1 MASLRTGD
9 LICTAPSKTGQN
21 QPEMVENTPVMSTS
35 TDRNQALRLL
45 RGLEDGALSAAEARV
60 VAADLDPVLVYV
72 IVRYLREA
80 YPASDPAATAV
91 LDRVVQMT
99 DGTIVRLSKEGEQDP
114 ISKWFTG
121 EFRLGDFRGRGEEMI
136 DLIVDKLES

>member
-1 MASLRTGD
+1 MG
-9 LICTAPSKTGQN
+9 
-21 QPEMVENTPVMSTS
+21 TS

-45 RGLEDGALSAAEARV
+45 RGLEDGALSIAEARV
-60 VAADLDPVLVYV
+60 VATDLDPVLVYV
-72 IVRYLREA
+72 IVRFLREA

-99 DGTIVRLSKEGEQDP
+99 DGSIVRLSKEGERDP
-114 ISKWFTG
+114 ISQWFAS
-121 EFRLGDFRGRGEEMI
+121 EHRVGDFRGRGEEMI